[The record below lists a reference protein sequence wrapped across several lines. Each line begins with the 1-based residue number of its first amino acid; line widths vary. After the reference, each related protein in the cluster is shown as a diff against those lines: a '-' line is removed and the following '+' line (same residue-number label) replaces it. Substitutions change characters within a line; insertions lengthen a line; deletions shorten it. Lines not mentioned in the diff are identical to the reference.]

1 MIPWRTELPQY
12 GWKKKKTLQ
21 PVQQHLF
28 KILFKGY
35 YRDKYTSFFNCFLT
49 ICTVLVLSIH
59 ILRCASLMF
68 CCHTN
73 RCKLKT
79 ICGAQCI
86 EKVHFSKGLDNW
98 SGVCYVKVC
107 ERARYFKNVRSD
119 GCWSS
124 YVWWSWWDVGHTVHT
139 CCTPQVLQKPE
150 HIALSSFIPPHLREN
165 WRVKEKF
172 CTWWVFLGRLGGD
185 NVTAG
190 DYY

>member
-1 MIPWRTELPQY
+1 M
-12 GWKKKKTLQ
+12 GKKKTLR

-49 ICTVLVLSIH
+49 ICTVWVLSIH
-59 ILRCASLMF
+59 ILVCVSLMF

-98 SGVCYVKVC
+98 SGVCYVKS
-107 ERARYFKNVRSD
+107 VREQDILRTSEVMVFGAAMFD
-119 GCWSS
+119 GASGML
-124 YVWWSWWDVGHTVHT
+124 DTL
-139 CCTPQVLQKPE
+139 CTL
-150 HIALSSFIPPHLREN
+150 IALHRCCRNPNISLSAHL
-165 WRVKEKF
+165 
-172 CTWWVFLGRLGGD
+172 FLHTSERTEG
-185 NVTAG
+185 
-190 DYY
+190 